1 MNHER
6 TQFSPD
12 YFCPFIICNKKL
24 LQLSKFYKHY
34 NTKPKQLKK
43 FKNLYFANWIAF
55 LTPASMN
62 ASKNLADVKSEHI
75 TNLSQ
80 GKLEL

>member
-1 MNHER
+1 M
-6 TQFSPD
+6 
-12 YFCPFIICNKKL
+12 
-24 LQLSKFYKHY
+24 
-34 NTKPKQLKK
+34 
-43 FKNLYFANWIAF
+43 AF

-62 ASKNLADVKSEHI
+62 ASKNLADVKSEHV